1 MGLFEQFPYT
11 NFHELNLDWIV
22 SKVKELVTEF
32 DSYAVSF
39 QELKDYVNNYFENI
53 DLSDDVR
60 DELQKIADSGE
71 FDSIIAEAAQNVIP
85 GYMDEYK
92 QEIDAQI
99 AGQNN
104 IINQNSENIEELKTQ
119 IETIA
124 NLPEGSTT
132 GDAELANIRNGANG
146 VTYPNAGSAVRAND
160 ENAINLARASME
172 FKEVSGDE
180 VSYIY
185 AGLSKYNIDSTS
197 GNVSYLY
204 NVSPYTCVEISM
216 NTPNINDE
224 ILPNSYTL
232 FDSTGAVIEYKTSAK
247 GLDTNNFVTP
257 KAGATLLVTSA
268 STAPKITGYTR
279 ASSGTSGGSGSGG
292 QVIKEEFTDASLW
305 ELGTI
310 NASGVNAN
318 SSTEIRTGFLDSN
331 ISKIVAASG
340 YLVKLYQYTNTG
352 TFETSGN
359 WVNGIDFIAG
369 KKYRVT
375 AKRTDGGKISVED
388 QTTTEETS
396 TTSGVKWEQGGFSV
410 SSGGAETSNS
420 NRCRTAAYIPSSYSR
435 VVFSGNVSG
444 AVYGWKNGKFVGA
457 STSQTDVGTGG
468 TLSWFKS
475 FNFDTISENSG
486 ANQFRIMTRLG
497 DGTSAITPSN
507 MSGKFTFYK
516 TTTTT
521 IQGAY
526 SFLTFTRD
534 TVAGGRVY
542 FTVNTTKTAP
552 KYDTIQTSVETVKQN
567 AIVSLPDNYNHN
579 RAEPYPVI
587 MIGHGTSGYVAPPND
602 WYPGNDDF
610 DAMVRRFNAE
620 GFVVYDV
627 NNCANNKAGVADW
640 GIPQVVEAYLKA
652 FEWIKNRYNVQDK
665 VLVYAISAGCFAGY
679 NFILQ
684 NPGLVKAAVFGGV
697 RASYRW
703 IWDSGASNQNILKNG
718 FGFTGTSYPT
728 ALFAQWDLY
737 AMAQDDKY
745 PIRFVPTK
753 FIFADPSLDNYAIAQ
768 SQAVANYIKN
778 SGNMT
783 LIETIDGQDH
793 HNVCDLVPENLKKDV
808 LNFYNRFV

>member
-22 SKVKELVTEF
+22 SKVKEVVKEF
-32 DSYAVSF
+32 DTLSGSF
-39 QELKDYVNNYFENI
+39 DDLKAYVNNYFENL
-53 DLSDDVR
+53 DLSEDVR
-60 DELQKIADSGE
+60 QELQKIVASGE
-71 FDSIIAEAAQNVIP
+71 FDSIVATAAQNIIP
-85 GYMDEYK
+85 VYMDEYK

-104 IINQNSENIEELKTQ
+104 IINQNSTNITELTEQ
-119 IETIA
+119 LQTLA
-124 NLPEGSTT
+124 SLPEGSTT

-172 FKEVSGDE
+172 YKELTGEE
-180 VSYIY
+180 VSYFY
-185 AGLSKYNIDSTS
+185 TGLDKQEIDSTS
-197 GNVSYLY
+197 NNVSYLFNISSY
-204 NVSPYTCVEISM
+204 SCVEISM

-232 FDSTGAVIEYKTSAK
+232 FDSAGAVIEYKTSAQ
-247 GLDTNNFVTP
+247 NQNSENFVTP
-257 KAGATLLVTSA
+257 KAGATLLVTTVG
-268 STAPKITGYTR
+268 TAPKVTGYTR
-279 ASSGTSGGSGSGG
+279 ASSETSGGSGG
-292 QVIKEEFTDASLW
+292 QVVKEEFTDASLW

-310 NASGVNAN
+310 NASGDNAK

-331 ISKIVAASG
+331 ISKLVAASG
-340 YLVKLYQYTNTG
+340 YLVKLYQYTING

-359 WVNGIDFIAG
+359 WVQGVDFISG

-396 TTSGVKWEQGGFSV
+396 TTSGVTWEQGGFSV
-410 SSGGAETSNS
+410 SSGGAETTNA
-420 NRCRTAAYIPSSYSR
+420 NRCRTAAYIPATYSR
-435 VVFSGNVSG
+435 VVFSGNVTG
-444 AVYGWKNGKFVGA
+444 AVYGWKNGEFVGA
-457 STSQTDVGTGG
+457 STSQTNIGTGG
-468 TLSWFKS
+468 TLTWFNS

-486 ANQFRIMTRLG
+486 ANQFKIMTRLG
-497 DGTSAITPSN
+497 NGTSAITPSN
-507 MSGKFTFYK
+507 MNGKFTFYK

-534 TVAGGRVY
+534 TLSGGRVY
-542 FTVNTTKTAP
+542 FTVNVTKTP
-552 KYDTIQTSVETVKQN
+552 PVYDAVQTSVEMVKQN
-567 AIVSLPDNYNHN
+567 SVVSLPDNYNHN

-587 MIGHGTSGYVAPPND
+587 MIGHGTSGYVAPPDD
-602 WYPGNDDF
+602 WYPGNADF

-627 NNCANNKAGVADW
+627 NNCADNSAGVADW

-684 NPGLVKAAVFGGV
+684 NPGLVKAAVFSGV
-697 RASYRW
+697 RASYKW
-703 IWDSGASNQNILKNG
+703 VWDSGSSNQTILKNG
-718 FGFTGTSYPT
+718 FGFTGSSYPT

-737 AMAQDDKY
+737 AMAQDEKY

-753 FIFADPSLDNYAIAQ
+753 FIFADPSLDNYAVSQ
-768 SQAVANYIKN
+768 SQAVASYIKN
-778 SGNMT
+778 SGNMA
-783 LIETIDGQDH
+783 LIETISGQDH

-808 LNFYNRFV
+808 VNFYNRFV